1 MSQSISGSLYATYAD
16 HTCYLFETGVALAS
30 VGALEDIS
38 ALTTAQSRFIDA
50 HLLNIM
56 KSVQIVPNR

>member
-1 MSQSISGSLYATYAD
+1 
-16 HTCYLFETGVALAS
+16 VALAS